1 MPVVH
6 EIQHLLYMNS
16 YFIYSDGREE
26 GCNFQLKLECV
37 PVEQTYSTF
46 DWLYQILE
54 VNKKNKKNNLILILI
69 DTKPP

>member
-6 EIQHLLYMNS
+6 KIQHLLYMNC

-26 GCNFQLKLECV
+26 GCNFELKLEWV

-46 DWLYQILE
+46 DWLYQIGGEQKE
-54 VNKKNKKNNLILILI
+54 VKKLI
-69 DTKPP
+69 